1 MDISKRLQG
10 VAALVSY
17 PVVADI
23 GTDHGYVP
31 IYLHKI
37 GKLKKAYACDVRRG
51 PLEKAQENIFFHQA
65 QGVIETRLGSGLTT
79 LQPGEAD
86 TAIIAGM
93 GGMLMI
99 RILEDSPEVVKSLKE
114 LILAPQHDV
123 DQVRRHLHSIGFSI
137 EAEMMI
143 KEDGKYYT
151 IIRCIPGAEKYQREI
166 DYLYGKR
173 LLLEKEPLLKELLI
187 AEEGKYLFLEEKL
200 QKSDT
205 QSAKERLTQL
215 KEGLGFVREA
225 LACWQ
230 Q

>member
-10 VAALVSY
+10 VSDLVSY
-17 PVVADI
+17 PIVADI

-37 GKLKKAYACDVRRG
+37 GKLKKAFACDVRKG
-51 PLEKAQENIFFHQA
+51 PLEKAKENIILHQA
-65 QGVIETRLGSGLTT
+65 QGFIETRLGSGLTT
-79 LQPGEAD
+79 LQPGEVE

-99 RILEDSPEVVKSLKE
+99 RILEDSPEVVRSLKE

-123 DQVRRHLHSIGFSI
+123 DQVRRHLHSIGFMI
-137 EAEMMI
+137 ETELMI

-151 IIRCIPGAEKYQREI
+151 LMRCIPGGENYQREI

-173 LLLEKEPLLKELLI
+173 LLWKKEPLLKELLL
-187 AEEGKYLFLEEKL
+187 AEEEKYLLLEVKL
-200 QKSDT
+200 QTNDT
-205 QSAKERLTQL
+205 ESAKERLTQL

>member
-1 MDISKRLQG
+1 MDISKRLQT
-10 VAALVSY
+10 VAALASY

-37 GKLKKAYACDVRRG
+37 GKLQKAFACDVRKG
-51 PLEKAQENIFFHQA
+51 PLEKARENILMHQA
-65 QGVIETRLGSGLTT
+65 QEIIETRLGSGLAT

-123 DQVRRHLHSIGFSI
+123 DQVRRYLHSIGLII
-137 EAEMMI
+137 ETELMI
-143 KEDGKYYT
+143 KEDGKYYN
-151 IIRCIPGAEKYQREI
+151 IMRCIHGEEKYHREI

-173 LLLEKEPLLKELLI
+173 LLLVKDPLLNELLI
-187 AEEGKYLFLEEKL
+187 AEAGKYLLLEEKL

-205 QSAKERLTQL
+205 ESAKERLTQL
-215 KEGLGFVREA
+215 KEGLALVREA
-225 LACWQ
+225 LACW
-230 Q
+230 